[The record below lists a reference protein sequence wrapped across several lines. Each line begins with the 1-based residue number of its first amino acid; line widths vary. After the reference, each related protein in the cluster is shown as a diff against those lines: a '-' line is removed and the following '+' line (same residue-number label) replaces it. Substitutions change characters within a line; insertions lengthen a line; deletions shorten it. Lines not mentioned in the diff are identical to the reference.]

1 MHCFPEV
8 CLIHETSANFVLGLD
23 FHEVLKQT
31 FQDAISTFKLKKDI
45 VTYGAK
51 LVQ

>member
-1 MHCFPEV
+1 MK
-8 CLIHETSANFVLGLD
+8 LALGLD
-23 FHEVLKQT
+23 FHEVLKERQT